1 MAIVHYQR
9 LLFPSKSDIIENDFQ
24 SQSLS
29 ISGRLAGVN
38 GFLCE
43 RFLLSFP
50 ANLARRQESV
60 PAKTC
65 SRLISFTPLVY
76 PRCAGVKTLAD

>member
-1 MAIVHYQR
+1 MI
-9 LLFPSKSDIIENDFQ
+9 D
-24 SQSLS
+24 
-29 ISGRLAGVN
+29 VN

-43 RFLLSFP
+43 CLPSSP
-50 ANLARRQESV
+50 VALAPGQRRQKSG

-65 SRLISFTPLVY
+65 DCDQNVRLLISFVPLVY